1 MLTNPPFIE
10 VPFMFYSW
18 EMVLVVFEERMQG
31 GGWTMV
37 NNVVLV
43 KFWLN
48 TRSRETKNLDP
59 YFITIM
65 GPMTPDTPA
74 LTTVI
79 RNVLHPQV
87 HLSLFQAGEVQKE
100 STYR

>member
-74 LTTVI
+74 LTTI
-79 RNVLHPQV
+79 ITNVLHPQV
-87 HLSLFQAGEVQKE
+87 HLSLSQAGGRV
-100 STYR
+100 

>member
-59 YFITIM
+59 YFISGNNI
-65 GPMTPDTPA
+65 
-74 LTTVI
+74 
-79 RNVLHPQV
+79 
-87 HLSLFQAGEVQKE
+87 
-100 STYR
+100 TYTKMPGYMAIQILWGTAKDIN